1 MIDPKKI
8 RKDFPVYSNNPN
20 LIYFDS
26 AASALKVIDAIKE
39 VDHYHHELGVNA
51 HRGAYHLAYETTKK
65 YEEARIT
72 MAEFINAD
80 VDEVVFTR
88 GATTSL
94 NMVANHYKTI
104 LKEGDEIITSELEHH
119 SSLMP
124 WQQVAKQTG
133 AKLVFIPLSQE
144 GRITID
150 SFLSVLT
157 KNTKI
162 VALTH
167 VSNVLGYHT
176 PIEEITKHAH
186 KYNAL
191 VVLDAA
197 QSAPH
202 IKLDVKSLKID
213 FMAFSGH
220 KMFGPTG
227 VGILYGKKA
236 LLNDF
241 EPFEYGGE
249 MADEVYKTEATYK
262 QAPQRLEAGTPN
274 IAGVY
279 GIAAA
284 AKYIKRIGH
293 DQISEHTKM
302 LHQYLLNKM
311 TQLLGVTIY
320 NKTAEHPVIT
330 FNIDGVHPHD
340 ASTMLDQFQIGVRS
354 GHHCAH
360 LVSRF
365 LNVNSTIRVSIHLYN
380 TIEDC
385 DILVDGIIKTRDFF
399 NSF

>member
-1 MIDPKKI
+1 MINPNKI
-8 RKDFPVYSNNPN
+8 RKDFPVYSNNQN

-26 AASALKVIDAIKE
+26 AASALKVIDAIHE
-39 VDHYHHELGVNA
+39 VDHYHHVLGVNA

-65 YEEARIT
+65 YEEARET
-72 MAEFINAD
+72 MAAFINAD
-80 VDEVVFTR
+80 VEEVVFTR

-94 NMVANHYKTI
+94 NMVANHFKTM
-104 LKEGDEIITSELEHH
+104 LNENDEIITSELEHH

-133 AKLVFIPLSQE
+133 AKLVFIPLNKE
-144 GRITID
+144 GRITVEA
-150 SFLSVLT
+150 FLSVLSKKT
-157 KNTKI
+157 KV
-162 VALTH
+162 VAITH

-186 KYNAL
+186 MNNAI

-202 IKLDVKSLKID
+202 IKLDVKSLDID
-213 FMAFSGH
+213 YMAFSGH

-236 LLNDF
+236 YLNNF

-262 QAPQRLEAGTPN
+262 LAPQRLEAGTPN

-284 AKYIKRIGH
+284 AKYIQKIGH
-293 DQISEHTKM
+293 QQINGHTHM
-302 LHQYLLNKM
+302 LHQYLLKKM
-311 TQLLGVTIY
+311 THLAGITIY
-320 NKTAEHPVIT
+320 NISAEHPIIT
-330 FNIDGVHPHD
+330 FNIEGVHPHD

-360 LVSRF
+360 LVSKF
-365 LNVNSTIRVSIHLYN
+365 LGVNSTIRVSIHLYN
-380 TIEDC
+380 TLEDC
-385 DILVDGIIKTRDFF
+385 DVLIDGITKTRDFF